1 MKGIFQDVK
10 MRKRYYS
17 VIIAFILLSVFS
29 GCKEQVRHYK
39 IGVSQCSEDLWR
51 ETVNSEIMRE
61 ARLYDNI
68 DVEIRSVRDDSE
80 KQIKDIEYFVS
91 KAKVDILVVSPNE
104 SAELTPVLTK
114 VFQEGT
120 PVILLDRKI
129 DNDQYTASVGADNR
143 QIGYMAGEYIN
154 AMLKGRG
161 NVFLVRGTKGSTAD
175 TERYEGFIDA
185 IEDLGSELHIEHE
198 LFADFLFQTAKDSVQ
213 EYLKNSDGKI
223 DVIFAFNDQ
232 MAYGVS
238 EALESLNRSPAGSV
252 PRPLLIG
259 VDALRGAGV
268 EYLSNGYI
276 DATFIYPTGG
286 DAVIELAQK
295 ILTGAP
301 FEKENILQSSVV
313 DASNLR
319 LFDLQDMR
327 ITEQQKKVE
336 DLNSKVSIGLLKYT
350 RAKYLLF
357 ITVFFIILFVAFVI
371 LLYKSNR
378 NKNKMNELLVEQ
390 NSRIQKHMENLQLQ
404 KNQLVELS
412 KKLEE
417 TTQAKLVFYTNIS
430 HEFKTPLSL
439 IVGPVEDLMSRTNI
453 DSDSHKTLE
462 IIHRSTSKLERLI
475 TELLD
480 FRTYET
486 GKETV
491 NYVMGDLKA
500 FICNINSL
508 FEDVIRRRKIVFEFS
523 TGGDGFYL
531 PFDAKKMEKL
541 YTNLISN
548 AFNHL
553 NNISGGGSHRGI
565 IKVYLGICESAHC
578 KKIELSV
585 FNSGSFVPESEREKI
600 FNRFYTMDKDQKG
613 TGIGLALVSSI
624 VDALGGDV
632 AVKSD
637 IETGT
642 TFIVSIPVAS
652 DVSTEA
658 SIDSTYIPNFA
669 RQKLATMSIDDLS
682 LDIVD
687 EMVIS
692 DKPAVLVI
700 EDNMDMLYYIKSVL
714 SKEYH
719 IILANNGELGLKK
732 ANKFVPSLILSDIM
746 MPGIDGFE
754 VCRSL
759 RANGKTASIPIILL
773 TACSLEE
780 QKVQGYEEGADAFV
794 QKPFNV
800 HTLKTIMKSLLEK
813 GGRLQSV
820 AKSDWLLGAAAD
832 GSNSDSHQ
840 LLDSLREYVEEHIQE
855 EISID
860 SMAKYVG
867 FSKSKLYRE
876 LGEITDY
883 SPIDIVNLIKLK
895 KAANLMI
902 HEGCNITEA
911 AFQSGFSSPS
921 YFSRTFL
928 KYYHE
933 RPKDYIARNTKC

>member
-51 ETVNSEIMRE
+51 ETVNSEILRE

-143 QIGYMAGEYIN
+143 QIGYMACEYID
-154 AMLKGRG
+154 AMLKGCG

-198 LFADFLFQTAKDSVQ
+198 LFADFLFQTAKDSVH

-238 EALESLNRSPAGSV
+238 EALESLNSSAVGSV

-301 FEKENILQSSVV
+301 FEKENILPSSVV

-357 ITVFFIILFVAFVI
+357 ITVFFIVLFVAFVI

-378 NKNKMNELLVEQ
+378 NKNKLNELLVEQ

-404 KNQLVELS
+404 KNQLMELS

-453 DSDSHKTLE
+453 DSDSHKILE

-491 NYVMGDLKA
+491 NYAMGDLKA

-553 NNISGGGSHRGI
+553 NNISGGG
-565 IKVYLGICESAHC
+565 
-578 KKIELSV
+578 
-585 FNSGSFVPESEREKI
+585 
-600 FNRFYTMDKDQKG
+600 
-613 TGIGLALVSSI
+613 
-624 VDALGGDV
+624 
-632 AVKSD
+632 
-637 IETGT
+637 
-642 TFIVSIPVAS
+642 
-652 DVSTEA
+652 
-658 SIDSTYIPNFA
+658 
-669 RQKLATMSIDDLS
+669 
-682 LDIVD
+682 
-687 EMVIS
+687 
-692 DKPAVLVI
+692 
-700 EDNMDMLYYIKSVL
+700 
-714 SKEYH
+714 
-719 IILANNGELGLKK
+719 
-732 ANKFVPSLILSDIM
+732 
-746 MPGIDGFE
+746 
-754 VCRSL
+754 
-759 RANGKTASIPIILL
+759 
-773 TACSLEE
+773 
-780 QKVQGYEEGADAFV
+780 
-794 QKPFNV
+794 
-800 HTLKTIMKSLLEK
+800 
-813 GGRLQSV
+813 
-820 AKSDWLLGAAAD
+820 
-832 GSNSDSHQ
+832 
-840 LLDSLREYVEEHIQE
+840 
-855 EISID
+855 
-860 SMAKYVG
+860 
-867 FSKSKLYRE
+867 
-876 LGEITDY
+876 
-883 SPIDIVNLIKLK
+883 
-895 KAANLMI
+895 
-902 HEGCNITEA
+902 
-911 AFQSGFSSPS
+911 
-921 YFSRTFL
+921 
-928 KYYHE
+928 
-933 RPKDYIARNTKC
+933 

>member
-553 NNISGGGSHRGI
+553 NNISGGG
-565 IKVYLGICESAHC
+565 
-578 KKIELSV
+578 
-585 FNSGSFVPESEREKI
+585 
-600 FNRFYTMDKDQKG
+600 
-613 TGIGLALVSSI
+613 
-624 VDALGGDV
+624 
-632 AVKSD
+632 
-637 IETGT
+637 
-642 TFIVSIPVAS
+642 
-652 DVSTEA
+652 
-658 SIDSTYIPNFA
+658 
-669 RQKLATMSIDDLS
+669 
-682 LDIVD
+682 
-687 EMVIS
+687 
-692 DKPAVLVI
+692 
-700 EDNMDMLYYIKSVL
+700 
-714 SKEYH
+714 
-719 IILANNGELGLKK
+719 
-732 ANKFVPSLILSDIM
+732 
-746 MPGIDGFE
+746 
-754 VCRSL
+754 
-759 RANGKTASIPIILL
+759 
-773 TACSLEE
+773 
-780 QKVQGYEEGADAFV
+780 
-794 QKPFNV
+794 
-800 HTLKTIMKSLLEK
+800 
-813 GGRLQSV
+813 
-820 AKSDWLLGAAAD
+820 
-832 GSNSDSHQ
+832 
-840 LLDSLREYVEEHIQE
+840 
-855 EISID
+855 
-860 SMAKYVG
+860 
-867 FSKSKLYRE
+867 
-876 LGEITDY
+876 
-883 SPIDIVNLIKLK
+883 
-895 KAANLMI
+895 
-902 HEGCNITEA
+902 
-911 AFQSGFSSPS
+911 
-921 YFSRTFL
+921 
-928 KYYHE
+928 
-933 RPKDYIARNTKC
+933 